1 MFTKTTVSAIR
12 ALIFVAQNRT
22 PGYLSPRR
30 IADALGES
38 PSYLAKVTRSLVK
51 AGIFR
56 AEKGVKGGVRLARLP
71 EDVTLL
77 AIYEACQGAILGA
90 ACQDGC
96 DLKTVCAYH
105 HASEE
110 LRKATVGALSNWSLE
125 QLLRKPHGS
134 IGKPG
139 VPCLI
144 PDIRPSANSPIE
156 TRGRRKVR

>member
-12 ALIFVAQNRT
+12 TLIFVAQNRN
-22 PGYLSPRR
+22 PNFLSPRR

-51 AGIFR
+51 AGILR

-71 EDVTLL
+71 GDITLL
-77 AIYEACQGAILGA
+77 AIFEACQGAILGA
-90 ACQDGC
+90 SCQDGC
-96 DLKTVCAYH
+96 DLKLVCAYH

-110 LRKATVGALSNWSLE
+110 LRRATVGVLSNWSLE

-134 IGKPG
+134 TGRPG

-144 PDIRPSANSPIE
+144 PDIRPAAEGVTGS
-156 TRGRRKVR
+156 RGRGKIR